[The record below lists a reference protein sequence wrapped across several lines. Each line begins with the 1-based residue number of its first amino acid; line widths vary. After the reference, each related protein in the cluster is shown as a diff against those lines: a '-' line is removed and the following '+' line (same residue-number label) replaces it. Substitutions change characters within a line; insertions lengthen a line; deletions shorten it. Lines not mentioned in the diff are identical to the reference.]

1 MNHMVTWR
9 KKILGRGSSQCKG
22 PDMRKVIKTGAVSI
36 GREKLMIRKK
46 PPRAPEGTPAFEG
59 SRGLLSTG

>member
-9 KKILGRGSSQCKG
+9 KKILGRGSSQCKD

-46 PPRAPEGTPAFEG
+46 PPRAPEGPPAFER